1 MERKPPRER
10 PRRGAWW
17 GSRRAR
23 AGAAACLAAVLVAL
37 ALPGP
42 AAAYRCGSTQAPDGA
57 QATAMF
63 QDCRAEAPPRRR
75 HPNKRG
81 SVSSLT
87 VVVLALAAALLL
99 PIGARGIPYN
109 LDPYSSQDRPY

>member
-1 MERKPPRER
+1 MVRMPLRER
-10 PRRGAWW
+10 PRRGAWR

-23 AGAAACLAAVLVAL
+23 AGAAACLVTVVVVL

-63 QDCRAEAPPRRR
+63 QDCRAEAPPDER
-75 HPNKRG
+75 PNRRG

>member
-1 MERKPPRER
+1 M
-10 PRRGAWW
+10 
-17 GSRRAR
+17 
-23 AGAAACLAAVLVAL
+23 VAL

-42 AAAYRCGSTQAPDGA
+42 ASAYRCGSTQAPDGA

-63 QDCRAEAPPRRR
+63 QDCRAGTPARRK

-81 SVSSLT
+81 SMSSLT

-99 PIGARGIPYN
+99 PIGARGIPYGV
-109 LDPYSSQDRPY
+109 DPHSQDRPY

>member
-17 GSRRAR
+17 GSRVAR
-23 AGAAACLAAVLVAL
+23 AGAAACLAAAIVTL

-42 AAAYRCGSTQAPDGA
+42 AAAYRCGSTQPPDGA
-57 QATAMF
+57 QPTAMF
-63 QDCRAEAPPRRR
+63 QDCRAEAPPKRPRA
-75 HPNKRG
+75 NKRG
-81 SVSSLT
+81 SISSLT

-99 PIGARGIPYN
+99 PIGARGIPYSI
-109 LDPYSSQDRPY
+109 DPYSQDRPY